1 MNQENA
7 LDGAMTTS
15 LSPSGSGDGE
25 ICGAFTRREGSQI
38 PAIAPAQTVL
48 LVMHYQTDILG
59 LFPSVAPALLANT
72 RKLCD
77 AARTKGVS
85 VYFANLRFSPGYP
98 EVSPL
103 NKNGQGIKQLGLFVN
118 DQTSPQLGQR
128 ACEPV
133 IVGHRASVFFGTDL
147 QARLLAQG
155 VDSLI
160 MVGIASTGVVLSSVA
175 YASDA
180 DFRLYT
186 VKDCCYDPD
195 QVVHEHLFSTAFDS
209 RTTVLSLADALLLL
223 A

>member
-1 MNQENA
+1 MA
-7 LDGAMTTS
+7 TS
-15 LSPSGSGDGE
+15 LSPSGSGDDG
-25 ICGAFTRREGSQI
+25 ISSASAQRMSSQI
-38 PAIAPAQTVL
+38 PAIAPAQTALV
-48 LVMHYQTDILG
+48 VMHYQTDILG
-59 LFPSVAPALLANT
+59 LFPSVAPGLLANT

-77 AARTKGVS
+77 AARAKGVS

-103 NKNGQGIKQLGLFVN
+103 NKNGQGIKQLGLFV
-118 DQTSPQLGQR
+118 DDWPSPELGRQ
-128 ACEPV
+128 ASEPV
-133 IVGHRASVFFGTDL
+133 IIAHRASVFFGTDL
-147 QARLLAQG
+147 QARLFAQG

-160 MVGIASTGVVLSSVA
+160 MAGIASTGVVLSSVA

>member
-1 MNQENA
+1 MNPETA
-7 LDGAMTTS
+7 LDRAMATS
-15 LSPSGSGDGE
+15 SSPCGSGDDG
-25 ICGAFTRREGSQI
+25 ISSASAQHIVSQI
-38 PAIAPAQTVL
+38 PAIAPAQTALV
-48 LVMHYQTDILG
+48 VMHYQTDILA

-77 AARTKGVS
+77 AARAKGVS

-103 NKNGQGIKQLGLFVN
+103 NKNGQGIKQLGLFV
-118 DQTSPQLGQR
+118 DDRPSPELGQQ
-128 ACEPV
+128 ASESV
-133 IVGHRASVFFGTDL
+133 IIAHRASVFFGTDL
-147 QARLLAQG
+147 QARLFAQG

-195 QVVHEHLFSTAFDS
+195 QVVHDHLFSTAFDS

>member
-1 MNQENA
+1 MA
-7 LDGAMTTS
+7 TS
-15 LSPSGSGDGE
+15 VNPSGSGNEG
-25 ICGAFTRREGSQI
+25 TRSASAQRMSSQI
-38 PAIAPAQTVL
+38 PAIAPAQTALV
-48 LVMHYQTDILG
+48 VMHYQTDILG

-77 AARTKGVS
+77 AARAKGVS

-103 NKNGQGIKQLGLFVN
+103 NKNGQGIKQLGLFVD
-118 DQTSPQLGQR
+118 DQPSPELAQQANESLII
-128 ACEPV
+128 A
-133 IVGHRASVFFGTDL
+133 HRASVFFGTDL
-147 QARLLAQG
+147 EARLSAQG
-155 VDSLI
+155 ADSLI

>member
-1 MNQENA
+1 MN
-7 LDGAMTTS
+7 
-15 LSPSGSGDGE
+15 PE
-25 ICGAFTRREGSQI
+25 IV
-38 PAIAPAQTVL
+38 PAQTALV
-48 LVMHYQTDILG
+48 VMHYQTDILG
-59 LFPSVAPALLANT
+59 LFPSVAPVLLANT

-77 AARTKGVS
+77 AARAKGVS
-85 VYFANLRFSPGYP
+85 VCFANLRFSQGYP

-103 NKNGQGIKQLGLFVN
+103 NKNGQGIKQLGLFV
-118 DQTSPQLGQR
+118 DDRPSPELGQQ
-128 ACEPV
+128 ASEPV
-133 IVGHRASVFFGTDL
+133 IIAHRASVFFGTGL

-155 VDSLI
+155 VDTLI
-160 MVGIASTGVVLSSVA
+160 MVGIASTGVLLSSVA

-209 RTTVLSLADALLLL
+209 RTTVLSLADALVLL